1 MEIKVLT
8 NIDDNFRT
16 QWENFVLEHPN
27 GNFFQSPA
35 AYQFFSGVEGYAPV
49 MIYAEEGNNI
59 KGILLAVII
68 KEPGIKGFFSKRCIV
83 WGGPLSNNT
92 ELSNILINE
101 LTNYLKNKA
110 IYTEFRPIGRYN
122 IFSAV
127 SVPNMIQEKRLNVLI
142 ELTKST
148 DVLLAE
154 LHSTRRRQIQ
164 RGYRRGVAVKI
175 IENLD
180 DEIIENCYSIL
191 SSVYDKIK
199 LPYPPLSFFNNSI
212 ICLKNHLKVF
222 LAKVDDDIIGFRF
235 ILCYKDLIYDWYA
248 ASKEEHYD
256 KYPNDILPWEVMK
269 WGSENNYKLF
279 DFGGA
284 GKPDEKYGVRDYKLK
299 FGGELITTI
308 RYKIIHNQLLYNIG
322 KLGIKV
328 LGKL

>member
-1 MEIKVLT
+1 MQIISNPAK
-8 NIDDNFRT
+8 IDFAKL
-16 QWENFVLEHPN
+16 ESFVYNHPN
-27 GNFFQSPA
+27 ANFFQSPM
-35 AYQFFSGVEGYAPV
+35 AYVFFKTVNGYEPV
-49 MIYAEEGNNI
+49 LIAAEEGKKI
-59 KGILLAVII
+59 TAILLAVII
-68 KEPGIKGFFSKRCIV
+68 KDPGIKGFFSKRCIV
-83 WGGPLSNNT
+83 WGGPLSDKT
-92 ELSNILINE
+92 ELSEVLINE

-127 SVPNMIQEKRLNVLI
+127 SVHKMIREKRLNVLI
-142 ELTKST
+142 DLTKSAN
-148 DVLLAE
+148 LLSAE
-154 LHSTRRRQIQ
+154 MHSTRRRQIR

-191 SSVYDKIK
+191 SAVYNKIK
-199 LPYPPLSFFNNSI
+199 LPYPPLTFFINSNI
-212 ICLKNHLKVF
+212 YLKDHLKVF
-222 LAKVDDDIIGFRF
+222 LAKVNDDIIGFRF
-235 ILCYKDLIYDWYA
+235 IVCYKDLIYDWYA

-256 KYPNDILPWEVMK
+256 KYPNDILPWEVMR

-284 GKPDEKYGVRDYKLK
+284 GKPDEKYGVRDYKIK
-299 FGGELITTI
+299 FGGELITTN
-308 RYKIIHNQLLYNIG
+308 RYKIIHNPLLYNIG